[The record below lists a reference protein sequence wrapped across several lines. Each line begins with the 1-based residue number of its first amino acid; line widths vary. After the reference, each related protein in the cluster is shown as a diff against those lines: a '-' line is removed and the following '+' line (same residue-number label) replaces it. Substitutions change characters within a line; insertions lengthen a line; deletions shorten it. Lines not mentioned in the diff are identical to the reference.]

1 VHKFLPDRDLSMHLD
16 QAVKDERQATTQLVA
31 LLMEVDARRLYIQ
44 QGCAS
49 LFSFCVQALHLAEG
63 TAYLQVEAARAARR
77 FPVIL
82 ERIADGSLHLATV
95 SLIAP
100 LLTEENH
107 LDVLSAAVH
116 KNRHDVQQLVEQL
129 TSRHVL
135 PAHTER

>member
-1 VHKFLPDRDLSMHLD
+1 
-16 QAVKDERQATTQLVA
+16 
-31 LLMEVDARRLYIQ
+31 
-44 QGCAS
+44 
-49 LFSFCVQALHLAEG
+49 
-63 TAYLQVEAARAARR
+63 
-77 FPVIL
+77 
-82 ERIADGSLHLATV
+82 V